1 MNAKNEHR
9 APPCDEDH
17 GTERRDDDTL
27 SQFKREQSRKCS
39 VHNRKQTDEVLA
51 LIRKYRKD

>member
-1 MNAKNEHR
+1 MNGKDERR
-9 APPCDEDH
+9 APCDENH
-17 GTERRDDDTL
+17 GTEHPDDDTL